1 MDELILEKYFNE
13 KKTQIEIAKELNVSK
28 YKVSRVVSKDVRY
41 PKEKENRKIQNKK
54 KNIEFTKNYMTLKRK
69 QKRSDIEYALLRQ
82 AHEQASRELSGESR
96 PISNRAFRDWN
107 TSIYRYN
114 EKNKSYVLKK
124 GINVGADVQNELS
137 GVIKN
142 VSSTYSFNGEIM
154 NIIINKNG
162 EKHIQNLAFIKA
174 ILIQEYIEHI
184 DTNLEEKEAIKKEV
198 LEFLQKT

>member
-41 PKEKENRKIQNKK
+41 PMEKENRKIQNKK

-69 QKRSDIEYALLRQ
+69 QKGIDIEYALLRQ
-82 AHEQASRELSGESR
+82 AHEQASRELSGGSR

-124 GINVGADVQNELS
+124 GINVGADVP
-137 GVIKN
+137 KR
-142 VSSTYSFNGEIM
+142 
-154 NIIINKNG
+154 INWK
-162 EKHIQNLAFIKA
+162 
-174 ILIQEYIEHI
+174 
-184 DTNLEEKEAIKKEV
+184 
-198 LEFLQKT
+198 

>member
-41 PKEKENRKIQNKK
+41 LMEKENRKIQNKK

-69 QKRSDIEYALLRQ
+69 QKRIDIEYALLRQ
-82 AHEQASRELSGESR
+82 AHEQASRELSGGSR

-114 EKNKSYVLKK
+114 AKNKSYVLKK
-124 GINVGADVQNELS
+124 GINVGADVPKR
-137 GVIKN
+137 IKWSN
-142 VSSTYSFNGEIM
+142 
-154 NIIINKNG
+154 
-162 EKHIQNLAFIKA
+162 
-174 ILIQEYIEHI
+174 
-184 DTNLEEKEAIKKEV
+184 
-198 LEFLQKT
+198 

>member
-13 KKTQIEIAKELNVSK
+13 KKTQIEIARELNVSK

-41 PKEKENRKIQNKK
+41 QTEKENRKIQNKK

-69 QKRSDIEYALLRQ
+69 QKGVDIEYALLRQ
-82 AHEQASRELSGESR
+82 AHEQASRELSGGSR

-124 GINVGADVQNELS
+124 GINVGADVPKR
-137 GVIKN
+137 IKWSN
-142 VSSTYSFNGEIM
+142 
-154 NIIINKNG
+154 
-162 EKHIQNLAFIKA
+162 
-174 ILIQEYIEHI
+174 
-184 DTNLEEKEAIKKEV
+184 
-198 LEFLQKT
+198 

>member
-13 KKTQIEIAKELNVSK
+13 KKTQIEIVKELNVSK

-41 PKEKENRKIQNKK
+41 LMEKENRKIQNKK

-69 QKRSDIEYALLRQ
+69 QKRIDIEYALLRQ
-82 AHEQASRELSGESR
+82 AHEQASRELSGGSR

-124 GINVGADVQNELS
+124 GINVGADVP
-137 GVIKN
+137 KR
-142 VSSTYSFNGEIM
+142 
-154 NIIINKNG
+154 INWK
-162 EKHIQNLAFIKA
+162 
-174 ILIQEYIEHI
+174 
-184 DTNLEEKEAIKKEV
+184 
-198 LEFLQKT
+198 

>member
-13 KKTQIEIAKELNVSK
+13 KKSQIEIARELNVSK

-41 PKEKENRKIQNKK
+41 PIEKENRKIQNKK

-69 QKRSDIEYALLRQ
+69 QKRVDIEYALLRQ
-82 AHEQASRELSGESR
+82 AHEQASRELSGGSR

-124 GINVGADVQNELS
+124 GINVGADVPKR
-137 GVIKN
+137 IKWSN
-142 VSSTYSFNGEIM
+142 
-154 NIIINKNG
+154 
-162 EKHIQNLAFIKA
+162 
-174 ILIQEYIEHI
+174 
-184 DTNLEEKEAIKKEV
+184 
-198 LEFLQKT
+198 